1 MSMVSHVEICE
12 GLTEDG
18 QPTRV
23 IKIIEIFVKQST
35 EPTQSTVERSPF
47 KATGPNHFD
56 CLPDELLERIMNFAG
71 MTNGT
76 SAAINMDPYEA
87 GWKDEEEVIQDAV
100 GFRSSM
106 GTLRQVCWRFFRL
119 ATPLFLKRLVICDAN
134 WGHRPLDLILRLSKL
149 LGATPAHA
157 SVTGKEQ
164 PAIRQHLGSQVPY
177 GHHVRQL
184 IFSNRTIPPRLVCQ
198 LLETIHSLLPNL
210 TALGGLSLSHMPR
223 LLSPAIRFPR
233 LVSITGI
240 DLAAS
245 SELWTAGQDYPA
257 DSVETPTLMA
267 GPNQFISQEV
277 FLGILNHH
285 PHISYLSCRG
295 LQIDE
300 AGANR
305 LSALLR
311 ANQLAIAL
319 LPSPLRTG
327 QFIGLKMLHIGLN
340 SVIDLQLVRLL
351 PHVAPHLQ
359 QLHIDAGCKLEDKST
374 DSSRAWSMTEL
385 LGMLPRLT
393 HLTFI
398 AQRNLPSRHG
408 SLGWASSNEVL
419 RFSPC
424 VQSLNLRMD
433 SFTTANFFD
442 SLNDDSMTLRQLNV
456 WHRPTLN
463 LNPASESWSI
473 ISFDS
478 PQKLLK
484 LGHAVRTMKKA
495 GLEWPTNENQQR
507 DLWLKLKA
515 LTNLDL
521 LEEHRVDSSYD
532 DL

>member
-1 MSMVSHVEICE
+1 
-12 GLTEDG
+12 
-18 QPTRV
+18 
-23 IKIIEIFVKQST
+23 
-35 EPTQSTVERSPF
+35 
-47 KATGPNHFD
+47 
-56 CLPDELLERIMNFAG
+56 MNFAG

-106 GTLRQVCWRFFRL
+106 GTLRQVCWWFFRL
-119 ATPLFLKRLVICDAN
+119 ATPLFLKRLVIWDAN

-245 SELWTAGQDYPA
+245 SELWTAGQDHPA
-257 DSVETPTLMA
+257 DFVETPTLMA
-267 GPNQFISQEV
+267 GLNQFISQEV

-300 AGANR
+300 AGANL

-311 ANQLAIAL
+311 ANSRSH
-319 LPSPLRTG
+319 SP
-327 QFIGLKMLHIGLN
+327 
-340 SVIDLQLVRLL
+340 D
-351 PHVAPHLQ
+351 LQ
-359 QLHIDAGCKLEDKST
+359 QLHINAGCKLEDKST
-374 DSSRAWSMTEL
+374 DSSLAWSMSEL

-478 PQKLLK
+478 PQKLLNETE
-484 LGHAVRTMKKA
+484 GPETSPPQANDDQNAVNVQSEPIKA
-495 GLEWPTNENQQR
+495 EP
-507 DLWLKLKA
+507 
-515 LTNLDL
+515 
-521 LEEHRVDSSYD
+521 
-532 DL
+532 